1 MSKRDD
7 RGVGVR
13 PRAARRRVVRLRA
26 TVGRIAANQVQQL
39 RLVAALAA
47 ECAEA
52 ARAELAGVE
61 RGWGVPSEEE
71 LTHTTV
77 VHDLQVTLGIAKPA
91 AERLVALATR
101 LVTVLPATLTALE
114 AGRIDLARAEV
125 LSEETAILDDAGA
138 RAVQALVLAQVAD
151 ADGPWQTL
159 SPRSWKSQIQRL
171 VIQADADA
179 ARRRREE
186 AIRERAVRAWAQGD
200 GTGVLQIIGQ
210 DADIAF
216 ADSVLTNLA
225 HAWPATGPDGER
237 LSMDQRRVDGFM
249 DLLRRVAFGDQL
261 PQLRAGRDRE
271 VGLVVHSDTLFGDGP
286 AKTRPARSAASAHR
300 LPSTRTPPP
309 SWPAPKLRRVRPPAS
324 CSSTPRAPC
333 SARYGS
339 RKPRQ
344 AAGPATC

>member
-1 MSKRDD
+1 
-7 RGVGVR
+7 
-13 PRAARRRVVRLRA
+13 
-26 TVGRIAANQVQQL
+26 
-39 RLVAALAA
+39 
-47 ECAEA
+47 
-52 ARAELAGVE
+52 
-61 RGWGVPSEEE
+61 
-71 LTHTTV
+71 
-77 VHDLQVTLGIAKPA
+77 
-91 AERLVALATR
+91 
-101 LVTVLPATLTALE
+101 
-114 AGRIDLARAEV
+114 
-125 LSEETAILDDAGA
+125 
-138 RAVQALVLAQVAD
+138 VLAQVAD